1 MALRADNSPMNSTPS
16 ISIRTAHRDDFS
28 ALWRVASLD
37 DALVP
42 AEPLLVA
49 ERDGEIVAALSMRS
63 GEAVADPFQRTADTV
78 DLLRLRAQQFAGP
91 NQRPRRSLR
100 SRLRAPL

>member
-1 MALRADNSPMNSTPS
+1 MNSTSS
-16 ISIRTAHRDDFS
+16 ISIRTARREDFS

-63 GEAVADPFQRTADTV
+63 GEAIADPFQRTLDTL
-78 DLLRLRAQQFAGP
+78 DLLRLRARQFAGSE
-91 NQRPRRSLR
+91 RPRRRL
-100 SRLRAPL
+100 RLRAPVPA